1 MTANQYYRMLIR
13 SRSSFWCVHL
23 DETTPSPLR
32 IGPSA
37 DCDIKLSGVADQVE
51 LAFYF
56 NNGEWHY
63 ASAEQVRAFRTDQG
77 QPAPCSDVI
86 IQNGLRLSLCIPVGG
101 KLEEQLSVSAEDRY
115 AIRGIRYDFCV
126 NPDTA
131 SAMDIGGTSGCHIQ
145 INTPVTADMRVH
157 LSRTGSDWRVEKKS
171 GRAQVYLN
179 ETQLNGTGLLR
190 NNDFLTMGDIRIFYQ
205 NQSFYMPSE
214 IQPVCRDM
222 QSHVIMESTSA
233 LQYPIFVRSTRIQ
246 HQVKTDEIVIQMPKQ
261 PQKPDRENFVLKV
274 LPAATMLVAMLAMRG
289 MMGGASAAGMLL
301 YTGASMGASLLVMV
315 LSRKESK
322 KYAALDETERRKR
335 YYDYIERKI
344 QEITLRRQDEMRILD
359 RIYRSS
365 DDNIHIVQ
373 NFENGLFDRAPD
385 DIDFLDVRLGT
396 GRRPAA
402 ITVKAEIPEY
412 QDADDDLQDKAQE
425 VVDKYSH
432 LEDAPIVARLNDTN
446 AIGIVGKRRWLYEML
461 KTMTTDLTIRQY
473 YKELKIYYV
482 IGEEDQQ
489 QFAWTRWLRNCF
501 DSESNTFRNI
511 LCDPESNKFHLEVL
525 YRILSDREASLTENK
540 AVLWPEYFIIF
551 VYRVDIVR
559 NHPVSQYFERCAA
572 LGVRFIFMD
581 ENAER
586 IPRGCSQLIRLDK
599 KASEGSLLFT
609 MDGGNVNPFT
619 YPMIMEDRM
628 QEIVRKLCKVHV
640 VESNLANEMVKSI
653 TLYDMLHIKRATDLP
668 LRENWHKSNIVKS
681 MSVPLGVRAKN
692 AVVSL
697 DLHEKAHGPHGLV
710 AGTTGSGKSEILQT
724 YIINMCI
731 FFHPYEVTF
740 LLIDFKGGGM
750 ANQFRGMP
758 HLAGSITDID
768 GREIERSLKSI
779 KAELERRKRLFAEVN
794 VNKIDDYIKIYK
806 AKPENVPAPLPHLII
821 VVDEFAELKA
831 EQPEFMKELIST
843 ARIGRSLGVHLILAT
858 QKPSGVVD
866 GQIWSNS
873 RFKLCLKVQ
882 TKEDSQDM
890 IKTPLAAEIREPGRA
905 YLQVGNNEL
914 FELFQSAYSG
924 GSVPNI
930 DPGTKN
936 PYKIHELNMWGK
948 PTLIYEQKASGDKED
963 GTKPDT
969 QLDALVKYV
978 TSYCKESG
986 IDPLPSIVLQ
996 PLVQVV
1002 ALDELKPIAGNGKD
1016 IVVTVAMYDDP
1027 ENQYQGSYSINLT
1040 TGNTFAIGASQMG
1053 KTNLLQTI
1061 MYDAIRRYG
1070 SDEVNFYVIDC
1081 GTLAMH
1087 VFEDS
1092 CYVGGVVGVND
1103 EDRIKNLLRLL
1114 ERTIAERRN
1123 LFMQKN
1129 VGTYDAYLDL
1139 NEGKLPLIVLV
1150 IDNIAG
1156 FREYY
1161 EQYDDTIQMLSRE
1174 GLSVGISMIVT
1185 GSASGNLT
1193 YRMSSN
1199 FVNKI
1204 CLTCND
1210 ETEYSNLMNVRNMQ
1224 PYNYP
1229 GRALV
1234 PLEKRVVEAQFA
1246 LTHRAESEK
1255 DRMAMLQEALEER
1268 NRSAVSQAAQI
1279 PFVPKELTLQD
1290 QMRKNPA
1297 LFHVPYRII
1306 LGMEY
1311 ETVEYISIALD
1322 QTASLIVNGRAGG
1335 SKYAAVRAIVN
1346 QLQNN
1351 ILAAPVEAVVMDG
1364 RRKHLASL
1372 RDISFVRDYITD
1384 TAAMRLAISE
1394 LHEEMEER
1402 QRQLYE
1408 IEDADERNDL
1418 LTKWPLKLLIISDDQ
1433 AIKLASE
1440 DKEIYPMMY
1449 DIIAQ
1454 FEGCKCCI
1462 LWVDYPNAKA
1472 TMLSGNDL
1480 TRHIGT
1486 IGTYLYFDY
1495 LSNLKM
1501 SELTLQMTRALRRP
1515 YVAGDAYWHYEEELK
1530 HIRVLTDQE

>member
-13 SRSSFWCVHL
+13 SRSGFWCIHL

-32 IGPSA
+32 IGSSA
-37 DCDIKLSGVADQVE
+37 GCDIKLNGVADQME

-56 NNGEWHY
+56 SNGEWHC
-63 ASAEQVRAFRTDQG
+63 ASAELVRAFRTDQG
-77 QPAPCSDVI
+77 QPTPCNDAVV
-86 IQNGLRLSLCIPVGG
+86 QNGLCLSLCIPVGG

-115 AIRGIRYDFCV
+115 AIRGIRYDYCV
-126 NPDTA
+126 IPDA
-131 SAMDIGGTSGCHIQ
+131 VNAIDFGGTAWCSIR
-145 INTPVTADMRVH
+145 INTPVTADMQVH
-157 LSRTGSDWRVEKKS
+157 LSRAGNDWRVEKKA
-171 GRAQVYLN
+171 GRAQVYIN

-190 NNDFLTMGDIRIFYQ
+190 NNDFLTVGDIRVFYQ
-205 NQSFYMPSE
+205 NHSFYMPAE
-214 IQPVCRDM
+214 VQPVCKGM
-222 QSHVIMESTSA
+222 QSHVITESTSA
-233 LQYPIFVRSTRIQ
+233 LQYPVFVRSTRIQ
-246 HQVKTDEIVIQMPKQ
+246 HQVKTDEITIQMPKQ
-261 PQKPDRENFVLKV
+261 AQKPDRENFVLKV

-301 YTGASMGASLLVMV
+301 YTGASMGASILVMF
-315 LSRKESK
+315 LSRKESR

-344 QEITLRRQDEMRILD
+344 QEIMLRRQDEMRILD

-373 NFENGLFDRAPD
+373 NFENGLFDRAPG

-396 GRRPAA
+396 GRRLAA

-412 QDADDDLQDKAQE
+412 QEADDDLQDKAKE

-446 AIGIVGKRRWLYEML
+446 AIGVVGKRRWLYEML
-461 KTMTTDLTIRQY
+461 KTMTADLTIRQY

-482 IGEEDQQ
+482 IGEEDQE
-489 QFAWTRWLRNCF
+489 QFAWARWLRNCF
-501 DSESNTFRNI
+501 DSESSTFRNI

-525 YRILSDREASLTENK
+525 YRILSDRDSALTESK
-540 AVLWPEYFIIF
+540 AAIWPEYFIVF

-559 NHPVSQYFERCAA
+559 NHPVSQYFERCAS

-599 KASEGSLLFT
+599 KASEGSLLYT
-609 MDGGNVNPFT
+609 MDGGNENPFT

-640 VESNLANEMVKSI
+640 VESNLANEIVKSI
-653 TLYDMLHIKRATDLP
+653 TLYDMLHIKRASDLP
-668 LRENWHKSNIVKS
+668 LRENWHKSNIVRS

-821 VVDEFAELKA
+821 IVDEFAELKA
-831 EQPEFMKELIST
+831 EQPDFMKELIST

-924 GSVPNI
+924 GAVPNI
-930 DPGTKN
+930 DPAAKT
-936 PYKIHELNMWGK
+936 PYRIHELNMWGK
-948 PTLIYEQKASGDKED
+948 PRLVYEQKNAGGDE

-986 IDPLPSIVLQ
+986 LDPLPGIILP
-996 PLVQVV
+996 PLTQEL
-1002 ALDELKPIAGNGKD
+1002 ALDELKPVQKTGRD
-1016 IVVTVAMYDDP
+1016 IIVTVAMYDDP

-1040 TGNTFAIGASQMG
+1040 EGNTFAIGASQMG
-1053 KTNLLQTI
+1053 KTNLLQTV
-1061 MYDAIRRYG
+1061 MYDAIRNYS
-1070 SDEVNFYVIDC
+1070 SDEINFYVIDC
-1081 GTLAMH
+1081 GTLSMH

-1092 CYVGGVVGVND
+1092 DYVGGVVGVND

-1114 ERTIAERRN
+1114 EKTIAERKN

-1129 VGTYDAYLDL
+1129 VGTYDAYLGL

-1150 IDNIAG
+1150 VDNIAG

-1174 GLSVGISMIVT
+1174 GLSVGISMLVT
-1185 GSASGNLT
+1185 GSASNNLT

-1210 ETEYSNLMNVRNMQ
+1210 ETEYTNLMNVRNMQ

-1234 PLEKRVVEAQFA
+1234 MLEKRVVEAQFA
-1246 LTHRAESEK
+1246 LTHKAGSEK
-1255 DRMAMLQEALEER
+1255 ERMEKLAEALEAR
-1268 NRSAVSQAAQI
+1268 NLDGGFRAAPI
-1279 PFVPKELTLQD
+1279 PYVPKELVLHEQRREHPE
-1290 QMRKNPA
+1290 QFA
-1297 LFHVPYRII
+1297 APYQVV

-1311 ETVEYISIALD
+1311 ENVEFISAALD
-1322 QTASLIVNGRAGG
+1322 QMPSLILNGRG
-1335 SKYAAVRAIVN
+1335 SVKYAAVQSIVE
-1346 QLQNN
+1346 QLQANSFT
-1351 ILAAPVEAVVMDG
+1351 APAEVYVLDG
-1364 RRKHLASL
+1364 RKKHLSELKDYSL
-1372 RDISFVRDYITD
+1372 VREYVTD
-1384 TAAMRLAISE
+1384 TASMRLIISE
-1394 LHEEMEER
+1394 LHAEMEER
-1402 QRQLYE
+1402 QQRLYDT
-1408 IEDADERNDL
+1408 EDVDVRNEL
-1418 LTKWPLKLLIISDDQ
+1418 LAQWPLKLLIVSDDQ
-1433 AIKLASE
+1433 AVKLASE
-1440 DKEIYPMMY
+1440 DKDIYPKIY

-1454 FEGCKCCI
+1454 FDGCKCCVM
-1462 LWVDYPNAKA
+1462 WVDYPNSKA

-1486 IGTYLYFDY
+1486 LGTYLYFDY
-1495 LSNLKM
+1495 LTNLRM
-1501 SELTLQMTRALRRP
+1501 SELTLQMQRSLRRP
-1515 YVAGDAYWHYEEELK
+1515 FVAGDAYWHYEEETK
-1530 HIRVLTDQE
+1530 HIRVLTEKKT

>member
-1 MTANQYYRMLIR
+1 
-13 SRSSFWCVHL
+13 
-23 DETTPSPLR
+23 
-32 IGPSA
+32 
-37 DCDIKLSGVADQVE
+37 
-51 LAFYF
+51 
-56 NNGEWHY
+56 
-63 ASAEQVRAFRTDQG
+63 
-77 QPAPCSDVI
+77 
-86 IQNGLRLSLCIPVGG
+86 
-101 KLEEQLSVSAEDRY
+101 
-115 AIRGIRYDFCV
+115 
-126 NPDTA
+126 
-131 SAMDIGGTSGCHIQ
+131 
-145 INTPVTADMRVH
+145 
-157 LSRTGSDWRVEKKS
+157 
-171 GRAQVYLN
+171 
-179 ETQLNGTGLLR
+179 
-190 NNDFLTMGDIRIFYQ
+190 
-205 NQSFYMPSE
+205 
-214 IQPVCRDM
+214 
-222 QSHVIMESTSA
+222 
-233 LQYPIFVRSTRIQ
+233 
-246 HQVKTDEIVIQMPKQ
+246 
-261 PQKPDRENFVLKV
+261 
-274 LPAATMLVAMLAMRG
+274 
-289 MMGGASAAGMLL
+289 
-301 YTGASMGASLLVMV
+301 
-315 LSRKESK
+315 
-322 KYAALDETERRKR
+322 
-335 YYDYIERKI
+335 
-344 QEITLRRQDEMRILD
+344 
-359 RIYRSS
+359 
-365 DDNIHIVQ
+365 
-373 NFENGLFDRAPD
+373 
-385 DIDFLDVRLGT
+385 
-396 GRRPAA
+396 
-402 ITVKAEIPEY
+402 
-412 QDADDDLQDKAQE
+412 
-425 VVDKYSH
+425 
-432 LEDAPIVARLNDTN
+432 
-446 AIGIVGKRRWLYEML
+446 
-461 KTMTTDLTIRQY
+461 
-473 YKELKIYYV
+473 
-482 IGEEDQQ
+482 
-489 QFAWTRWLRNCF
+489 
-501 DSESNTFRNI
+501 
-511 LCDPESNKFHLEVL
+511 
-525 YRILSDREASLTENK
+525 
-540 AVLWPEYFIIF
+540 
-551 VYRVDIVR
+551 
-559 NHPVSQYFERCAA
+559 
-572 LGVRFIFMD
+572 
-581 ENAER
+581 
-586 IPRGCSQLIRLDK
+586 
-599 KASEGSLLFT
+599 
-609 MDGGNVNPFT
+609 
-619 YPMIMEDRM
+619 
-628 QEIVRKLCKVHV
+628 
-640 VESNLANEMVKSI
+640 
-653 TLYDMLHIKRATDLP
+653 
-668 LRENWHKSNIVKS
+668 
-681 MSVPLGVRAKN
+681 
-692 AVVSL
+692 
-697 DLHEKAHGPHGLV
+697 
-710 AGTTGSGKSEILQT
+710 
-724 YIINMCI
+724 
-731 FFHPYEVTF
+731 
-740 LLIDFKGGGM
+740 
-750 ANQFRGMP
+750 
-758 HLAGSITDID
+758 
-768 GREIERSLKSI
+768 
-779 KAELERRKRLFAEVN
+779 
-794 VNKIDDYIKIYK
+794 
-806 AKPENVPAPLPHLII
+806 
-821 VVDEFAELKA
+821 
-831 EQPEFMKELIST
+831 
-843 ARIGRSLGVHLILAT
+843 
-858 QKPSGVVD
+858 
-866 GQIWSNS
+866 
-873 RFKLCLKVQ
+873 
-882 TKEDSQDM
+882 
-890 IKTPLAAEIREPGRA
+890 
-905 YLQVGNNEL
+905 
-914 FELFQSAYSG
+914 
-924 GSVPNI
+924 
-930 DPGTKN
+930 
-936 PYKIHELNMWGK
+936 
-948 PTLIYEQKASGDKED
+948 
-963 GTKPDT
+963 
-969 QLDALVKYV
+969 
-978 TSYCKESG
+978 
-986 IDPLPSIVLQ
+986 
-996 PLVQVV
+996 
-1002 ALDELKPIAGNGKD
+1002 
-1016 IVVTVAMYDDP
+1016 MYDDP

-1092 CYVGGVVGVND
+1092 CYVGGVVGIND

-1279 PFVPKELTLQD
+1279 PFVPKELSLKD